1 MDTLYRSSIISSS
14 TVVFLNPFANLSL
27 APLSLFSIYGP
38 DLGVWPDCWVSAE
51 FLRAPIPRKG
61 SGSTTTTV
69 INRCQFI
76 SECESS
82 SLKIMPIYFVTRLVD
97 FLTETSASFIPF
109 QITLFC
115 SLQSLTDCHLFS
127 NQSTK
132 RHLLSNSTS
141 LFRDRGKSA
150 RTNHS
155 TRYNWFDK
163 PKSSTATASVAM
175 SRVAS
180 FPCISFFKAVHGK

>member
-1 MDTLYRSSIISSS
+1 MARL
-14 TVVFLNPFANLSL
+14 
-27 APLSLFSIYGP
+27 
-38 DLGVWPDCWVSAE
+38 LGLCGVPP
-51 FLRAPIPRKG
+51 RPIPRKG

-82 SLKIMPIYFVTRLVD
+82 PLKIVTRLVD

-109 QITLFC
+109 QITLFLFVAIINWLP
-115 SLQSLTDCHLFS
+115 SFS

-150 RTNHS
+150 WTNHS
-155 TRYNWFDK
+155 HVTIWFDK
-163 PKSSTATASVAM
+163 PKSSTATAYVAM

-180 FPCISFFKAVHGK
+180 FSCISFLKLSMASHFAQNQQ

>member
-1 MDTLYRSSIISSS
+1 MSSTVFAAMVTVFFYLHIFTGSVGKRLLIVVPVDTLYRTSIISSS
-14 TVVFLNPFANLSL
+14 TVVLLNPFANLSL

-82 SLKIMPIYFVTRLVD
+82 SFFQRKPRRR
-97 FLTETSASFIPF
+97 SFAF
-109 QITLFC
+109 KSHSFC
-115 SLQSLTDCHLFS
+115 SLQSLTDCHLSS

-155 TRYNWFDK
+155 TRYNL
-163 PKSSTATASVAM
+163 V
-175 SRVAS
+175 
-180 FPCISFFKAVHGK
+180 